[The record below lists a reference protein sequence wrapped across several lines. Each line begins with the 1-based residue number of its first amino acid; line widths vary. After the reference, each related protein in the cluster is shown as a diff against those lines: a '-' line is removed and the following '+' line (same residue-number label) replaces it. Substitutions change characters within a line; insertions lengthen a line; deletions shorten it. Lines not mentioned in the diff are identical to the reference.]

1 MKLQRAKTSRT
12 LGTNTCIIGDGAMGT
27 LCAMILARSGHA
39 VRLWGRRPEHIA
51 EIAATHE
58 NNLYLPGVRLPDQ
71 IAFTSDDA
79 TAFDGCALILFA
91 VPAQYIRGVLERLK
105 NHIPRLVPAVSV
117 AKGIEN
123 HSLLRPTQIVQEVI
137 GERPLAALSGPS
149 IATEIARGLPATLV
163 VASRNEHLT
172 GRVQRLF
179 TSSHLRIYRNTDLP
193 GVELAGAVKNVIAIA
208 AGILDGLRAGTNAK
222 AALLTRGLVEIT
234 RLGVAMDARPE
245 TFSGLAGLGDLVTTC
260 FAPAGRNRTFG
271 EFIGRGLAPPD
282 AAARVR
288 GVVEGMP
295 TTQSVVELARQHR
308 VEMPISQCLHAVLF
322 ENKDPRQGISDLMG
336 RQPKYEH
343 VRAAPPAATARKTGA
358 S

>member
-1 MKLQRAKTSRT
+1 MKSGRGKTGRT
-12 LGTNTCIIGDGAMGT
+12 SKTNACIIGDGAMGT
-27 LCAMILARSGHA
+27 LCAMILAQGGHA

-51 EIAATHE
+51 EIAAAHE
-58 NNLYLPGVRLPDQ
+58 NKLYLPGVRLPDQ
-71 IAFTSDDA
+71 IIFTSDDA
-79 TAFDGCALILFA
+79 TAFDDCALILCA

-105 NHIPRLVPAVSV
+105 NHIPFRVPVLSV

-123 HSLLRPTQIVQEVI
+123 HSLLRPTQIIQEVI
-137 GERPLAALSGPS
+137 GERPVAALSGPS
-149 IATEIARGLPATLV
+149 IAAELARGLPATLV
-163 VASRNEHLT
+163 VAARDEHLT

-179 TSSHLRIYRNTDLP
+179 TTNHLRIYRNADLP

-208 AGILDGLRAGTNAK
+208 AGILDGLRTGTNAK

-234 RLGVAMDARPE
+234 RLGVAMDARTE

-271 EFIGRGLAPPD
+271 EYIGRGLQPTD

-288 GVVEGMP
+288 GVVEGIA
-295 TTQSVVELARQHR
+295 TTQSVVELARRRH

-322 ENKDPRQGISDLMG
+322 ANKNPRQGISDLMG